1 MRLIENR
8 HLINC
13 DKYLVKQVYL
23 KYILF
28 ITIFLIC
35 TELMSYS
42 SKQSQFTKI
51 NMSISSCVFQQDQ
64 VEQF

>member
-1 MRLIENR
+1 MRLTENG

-13 DKYLVKQVYL
+13 DKYLMKQVYP
-23 KYILF
+23 KYSLF

-51 NMSISSCVFQQDQ
+51 SMSISSCVFQQDL
-64 VEQF
+64 